1 MVIVSEGY
9 RFDGWT
15 GPNIANS
22 NMPETTIAVNADTAA
37 TARFV
42 KVWNLDNTTGDGG
55 TAQGGG
61 IVDAGAVVP
70 IMA

>member
-1 MVIVSEGY
+1 
-9 RFDGWT
+9 
-15 GPNIANS
+15 
-22 NMPETTIAVNADTAA
+22 MPETTIAVNADTAA